1 MSITV
6 ISFCH
11 VYFGFLAALSEGVC
25 PILICIGIATRFSAM
40 MLTLTMLF
48 DGGYHLSNGENLE
61 SAFVYLAV
69 YLTLFFAGPGK
80 FSFDQQ
86 FLK

>member
-1 MSITV
+1 MSFTG
-6 ISFCH
+6 ISFSH
-11 VYFGFLAALSEGVC
+11 VYFGFLAASSEGVRS
-25 PILICIGIATRFSAM
+25 ILICIGLATRFSAM

>member
-1 MSITV
+1 MSITI

-11 VYFGFLAALSEGVC
+11 VYFGFLAVLNEGVR

-40 MLTLTMLF
+40 ILIFTM
-48 DGGYHLSNGENLE
+48 
-61 SAFVYLAV
+61 
-69 YLTLFFAGPGK
+69 FFAGPGK

>member
-1 MSITV
+1 MSITG
-6 ISFCH
+6 ISFGH

-25 PILICIGIATRFSAM
+25 PILILIGIATRFSAM
-40 MLTLTMLF
+40 MLTFTMLF

-80 FSFDQQ
+80 FCFDQQ

>member
-1 MSITV
+1 MSFTG
-6 ISFCH
+6 ISFSH
-11 VYFGFLAALSEGVC
+11 VYFGFLAALSEGIRS
-25 PILICIGIATRFSAM
+25 ILICIGLATRFSAM

-48 DGGYHLSNGENLE
+48 AGGYHLSNGENLE

-69 YLTLFFAGPGK
+69 YLTLFFAGSGK

>member
-1 MSITV
+1 MSIII

-11 VYFGFLAALSEGVC
+11 VYFGFLAALKGVR
-25 PILICIGIATRFSAM
+25 PILICIGIATRFSTM
-40 MLTLTMLF
+40 ILIFTML
-48 DGGYHLSNGENLE
+48 
-61 SAFVYLAV
+61 
-69 YLTLFFAGPGK
+69 FAGPGK

>member
-1 MSITV
+1 
-6 ISFCH
+6 
-11 VYFGFLAALSEGVC
+11 
-25 PILICIGIATRFSAM
+25 M
-40 MLTLTMLF
+40 MLTFTMLF

>member
-1 MSITV
+1 MSITI

-11 VYFGFLAALSEGVC
+11 VYFGFLAALRDGVRS
-25 PILICIGIATRFSAM
+25 ILICIGIATSLSAM
-40 MLTLTMLF
+40 MLTFTMLF
-48 DGGYHLSNGENLE
+48 AGGYHLSNGENLE
-61 SAFVYLAV
+61 STFVYLAV
-69 YLTLFFAGPGK
+69 YLTLFFTSPGK

>member
-1 MSITV
+1 MSITG
-6 ISFCH
+6 ISFGH
-11 VYFGFLAALSEGVC
+11 IYFGFLAALSEGVRS
-25 PILICIGIATRFSAM
+25 ILICIGFATRFSAM
-40 MLTLTMLF
+40 MLTFTMLF

>member
-11 VYFGFLAALSEGVC
+11 VYFGFLAALKGVR
-25 PILICIGIATRFSAM
+25 PILICIGIATRFSTM
-40 MLTLTMLF
+40 ILIFTML
-48 DGGYHLSNGENLE
+48 
-61 SAFVYLAV
+61 
-69 YLTLFFAGPGK
+69 FAGPGK

>member
-1 MSITV
+1 MSITI

-11 VYFGFLAALSEGVC
+11 VYFGFLAALKGVR

-40 MLTLTMLF
+40 MLTFTMLF
-48 DGGYHLSNGENLE
+48 AGVYQLSNGENLE
-61 SAFVYLAV
+61 STFVYLAV
-69 YLTLFFAGPGK
+69 YLTLFFTSPGK